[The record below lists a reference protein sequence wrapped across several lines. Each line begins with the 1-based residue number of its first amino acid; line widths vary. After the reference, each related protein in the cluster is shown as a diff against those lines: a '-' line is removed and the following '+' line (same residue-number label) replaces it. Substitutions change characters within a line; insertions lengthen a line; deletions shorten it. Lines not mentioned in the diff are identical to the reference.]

1 MNSYFLMIVLAL
13 LVVLTAVVAYNIYQ
27 ENQYRK
33 KIRSQFG
40 HADQDVLMD
49 VKNASV
55 RDGQVFGQ
63 DGVRPLKA
71 ALVAEQSEKNTAESE
86 LQKNNDKFE
95 MPQTVPEPAVVNE
108 KSVHKHLVFREPVI
122 EEVTQKIESA
132 EPIQDAPLPAKSDI
146 TFELIAPQEQSDAN
160 ADKTEDVNDDACEP
174 ELSLKTGEGDDL
186 LSELARNDL
195 SWFDK
200 RFDFMAYVVL
210 NEPCELQAIPRLAVR
225 QRFQIV
231 GCTRDGRFQ
240 AAEPIPGVLY
250 QAFVIGLQGVSRSGL
265 VDMAELNYFSAQV
278 RQFAENMGGC
288 AKVGDAAAFLARAA
302 ELDEVCARV
311 DQTIAI
317 HLVSRAS
324 VQGVELRQALEN
336 YGFALQDNGA
346 FVYFDAQGNAL
357 YSVVALDGSEFTDA
371 LLANQPYK
379 GFSMLFDVT
388 RVPSGERDFNGFMSL
403 AVKLS
408 SDLSLELVD
417 EQIQPL
423 STEWLK
429 EVRAYVGILQQEME
443 DINVAPGSVLAKRL
457 FA

>member
-1 MNSYFLMIVLAL
+1 MIVLAL
-13 LVVLTAVVAYNIYQ
+13 LVVLVTVVAYNIYQ

-49 VKNASV
+49 VKNSSV

-71 ALVAEQSEKNTAESE
+71 ALAKVQPEKNVAEVELPKNNEMPEVPKEGAEVAVVSEKAAHET
-86 LQKNNDKFE
+86 
-95 MPQTVPEPAVVNE
+95 
-108 KSVHKHLVFREPVI
+108 LVFREPVA
-122 EEVTQKIESA
+122 EAVVSEVNVS
-132 EPIQDAPLPAKSDI
+132 DAVSDMALPAK
-146 TFELIAPQEQSDAN
+146 TEVAFELIESQEKEKQKDAEVR
-160 ADKTEDVNDDACEP
+160 ADTREFVLN
-174 ELSLKTGEGDDL
+174 LRQGDDV

-195 SWFDK
+195 IWFDK
-200 RFDFMAYVVL
+200 RFDFMAYVAL
-210 NEPCELQAIPRLAVR
+210 NEPRELQAIPRLSVR

-250 QAFVIGLQGVSRSGL
+250 QAFVIGLQGVSRNGL
-265 VDMAELNYFSAQV
+265 VEMSELNYFATQV

-288 AKVGDAAAFLARAA
+288 AKIDDGEAFLAQAA
-302 ELDEVCARV
+302 ELDEICARV

-317 HLVSRAS
+317 HLVSRAG
-324 VQGVELRQALEN
+324 VQGVELRQALEGH
-336 YGFALQDNGA
+336 GFALQDGGT
-346 FVYFDAQGNAL
+346 FVYADAQGNAL

-388 RVPSGERDFNGFMSL
+388 RVPNGERDFNGFMSL

-408 SDLSLELVD
+408 GDLSLELVD
-417 EQIQPL
+417 DQIQPL

-429 EVRAYVGILQQEME
+429 EVRTYVGVLQQEIE
-443 DINVAPGSVLAKRL
+443 SLGVSPGSALAKRL